1 MKLKESTVHYLWVFG
16 SIGTFALVALAG
28 WEMAEH
34 SIWFEQYWSHKPSR
48 FLIIFA
54 GTLTT
59 IGLAAYTYSYFW
71 GRKKFIR
78 TYKEIN
84 RTELNE
90 SRDGELIRIQGEL
103 VLLGEPLIAPLSQKE
118 CAAYETIAQIEEEVA
133 TVSGSETNVG
143 SRTIWQTIKH
153 INKAKDFLIRSEGSY
168 ALIRVAQGN
177 LKISLDMIHDEQHY
191 KKDRGGF
198 LTEEENSLRRNTL
211 ESMDL
216 PTKPYVGVYSR
227 NIRFQEGV
235 LEQGEQV
242 AVRGTGTWTST
253 DTDEL
258 SFLFGQGVKKVY
270 EIENSEEFQLYFS
283 DSSAVL
289 EK

>member
-34 SIWFEQYWSHKPSR
+34 SIWFEQYWSHKPSS

-90 SRDGELIRIQGEL
+90 SKDGELIRIQGEL
-103 VLLGEPLIAPLSQKE
+103 VLLGEPLNAPFSQKE
-118 CAAYETIAQIEEEVA
+118 CAAYETIVQIEEEVA

-153 INKAKDFLIRSEGSY
+153 VNKTKDFLIRCEDSY

-177 LKISLDMIHDEQHY
+177 LKISLDLIHDEQHY
-191 KKDRGGF
+191 KKDQGGF
-198 LTEEENSLRRNTL
+198 LTEEENSLRRSTL
-211 ESMDL
+211 ERMDL
-216 PTKPYVGVYSR
+216 PAKPYVGVYSR

-253 DTDEL
+253 VTDEL
-258 SFLFGQGVKKVY
+258 SFLFSQGVKKV
-270 EIENSEEFQLYFS
+270 
-283 DSSAVL
+283 
-289 EK
+289 